1 MAEGKCIKCFTLNEK
16 LEKLPRGRFSVSI
29 FLQKEQPVA
38 AAIYLVGEAISLA
51 SCRANLQTSKP
62 IFFQITVLEWHTQL
76 LSELF
81 SFKVLFWGCLQCS
94 PTAPSRLQQM
104 GGPICCNGLG
114 AVGEHWTQPQKSTL
128 KGKSS
133 DRSCVSNLIAWGQ
146 ISFK

>member
-62 IFFQITVLEWHTQL
+62 IFFQITVLE
-76 LSELF
+76 
-81 SFKVLFWGCLQCS
+81 
-94 PTAPSRLQQM
+94 
-104 GGPICCNGLG
+104 
-114 AVGEHWTQPQKSTL
+114 
-128 KGKSS
+128 
-133 DRSCVSNLIAWGQ
+133 
-146 ISFK
+146 